1 MEQFPSNSKTGRE
14 TEKEDP
20 KDIKQVTVGK
30 VIVRKPSL
38 GKRFIRTFISG
49 DGHSVGQYVLMEILV
64 PAFKDLI
71 SDIVSQGVEKMVYG
85 DARSTSRRTG
95 QRPVG
100 GGTYVAYNR
109 PDSTPPW
116 RRGSSRESSR
126 PDISRRARAS
136 HDFKEIVLNTRPE
149 ANEVLDQMYALFDKF
164 GQVTVSDLYELV
176 GLSSNF
182 TDEKYGWTN
191 LHGSDVQRVR
201 DGYLLDL
208 PKPIVLE

>member
-1 MEQFPSNSKTGRE
+1 MEQFPSNSKSSRE
-14 TEKEDP
+14 TEKEET
-20 KDIKQVTVGK
+20 KDVKQVTVGK

-38 GKRFIRTFISG
+38 GKRFFRTFIAG

-71 SDIVSQGVEKMVYG
+71 SDIVSQGTEKLVYG

-109 PDSTPPW
+109 PDSSPPW
-116 RRGSSRESSR
+116 RRGSARESSR
-126 PDISRRARAS
+126 PDISRRARAT
-136 HDFKEIVLNTRPE
+136 HDLKEIILTTRPE
-149 ANEVLDQMYALFDKF
+149 ANEVLDQMYILIDKY
-164 GQVTVSDLYELV
+164 GQVTVTDLYELV
-176 GLSSNF
+176 GISSNF
-182 TDEKYGWTN
+182 TDEKYGWTS
-191 LHGSDVQRVR
+191 LQGSDIERVR

-208 PKPIVLE
+208 PKPIVLD